1 MSLTESSL
9 LVAGVTPTSIEPKK
23 SAPKLQHQE
32 AAKVIPKTDAA
43 QNVSTLGGFL
53 AGGLAA
59 CGAVTFTNPIELIKT
74 RMQLQGELTKAS
86 KDAVKLYKN
95 PFQAFLVIYKNEGIR
110 GLQQGLMCGYYYQL
124 GLNGCRIGL
133 YEPSRYYLT
142 KYITPSKFDEFG
154 SIPQNLPINVVAGFI
169 SGSAGAVLAS
179 PFFLIKTRMQSFT
192 ASKGAAVGQQTYYKN
207 AWDGIGQIY
216 KAEGIK
222 GLYRGVDAAI
232 LRTGAGSAAQL
243 PVYNLTKN
251 FLLKHDLVAD
261 HTIGLHFISSSMAGL
276 GVAIVMNPWDVIL
289 TRMYNQR
296 GNLYTGPI
304 DCFRKTILI
313 EGFGALYKGFWAQ
326 LFRIGPHSILTL
338 MFMEQCMKAMVTIEK
353 RLGF

>member
-1 MSLTESSL
+1 M
-9 LVAGVTPTSIEPKK
+9 TSIQDEIV
-23 SAPKLQHQE
+23 LQ
-32 AAKVIPKTDAA
+32 AKVIHVPVHKNDSEK
-43 QNVSTLGGFL
+43 VSTLGGFI

-74 RMQLQGELTKAS
+74 RMQLQGELAKSA
-86 KDAVKLYKN
+86 KDAVILYKN
-95 PFQAFLVIYKNEGIR
+95 PFQAFGIIYRNEGIR

-133 YEPSRYYLT
+133 YEPSRYIIT
-142 KYITPSKFDEFG
+142 KYLSPSTFSENEK
-154 SIPQNLPINVVAGFI
+154 IPQNLLINVAAGFV

-179 PFFLIKTRMQSFT
+179 PFFLIKTRMQSY
-192 ASKGAAVGQQTYYKN
+192 SKSTTSEAAHHIGQQTYYKG
-207 AWDGIGQIY
+207 AWDGLSKIY
-216 KAEGIK
+216 SAEGVR

-251 FLLKHDLVAD
+251 FLLNNQLAEEHSL
-261 HTIGLHFISSSMAGL
+261 GLHFMSSSMAGL

-289 TRMYNQR
+289 TRVYNQK
-296 GNLYTGPI
+296 GNLYKGPI
-304 DCFRKTILI
+304 DCFQKTIRT
-313 EGFGALYKGFWAQ
+313 EGPSALYKGFWAQ

-338 MFMEQCMKAMVTIEK
+338 MFMEQCMKVMVKVET
-353 RLGF
+353 RLFA

>member
-1 MSLTESSL
+1 MNQAENKELL
-9 LVAGVTPTSIEPKK
+9 LVTAVADQAKSMTTVKRKK
-23 SAPKLQHQE
+23 TAQE
-32 AAKVIPKTDAA
+32 K
-43 QNVSTLGGFL
+43 VSTFGGFL
-53 AGGLAA
+53 AGGIAA

-74 RMQLQGELTKAS
+74 RMQLQGELAKS
-86 KDAVKLYKN
+86 NSGRLYKN
-95 PFQAFLVIYKNEGIR
+95 PFQAFVVIYKNEGVR

-133 YEPSRYYLT
+133 YEPSRKFLT
-142 KYITPSKFDEFG
+142 QIITPSQYHEHG
-154 SIPQNLPINVVAGFI
+154 PIPQNLSINVLAGFI

-192 ASKGAAVGQQTYYKN
+192 KASNLQGASVGQQTYYKN
-207 AWDGIGQIY
+207 AWDGLAQIY
-216 KAEGIK
+216 TKEGFK

-251 FLLKHDLVAD
+251 FLLKHDIVKD
-261 HTIGLHFISSSMAGL
+261 HSIGLHFISSSMAGL

-289 TRMYNQR
+289 TRMYNQK
-296 GNLYTGPI
+296 GNLYTGPL
-304 DCFRKTILI
+304 DCFQKTIRI
-313 EGFGALYKGFWAQ
+313 EGPAALYKGFWAQ

-338 MFMEQCMKAMVTIEK
+338 MFMEQCMKAMVKIETK
-353 RLGF
+353 LGY